1 MMKQDTEQDSATSI
15 VVECDLE
22 APPEKVWRALTEP
35 EILARWLMPNDIR
48 AEPGQRFRLH
58 PANGNDAVGRGP
70 IECEIISAEPNRKL
84 SYSWRG
90 PADERDADG
99 RRLDTVVT
107 FLLSEIV
114 GGTHLRVVHSG
125 FPRAAHFARH
135 SRTTLLAANR
145 NLPVRA
151 RLAA

>member
-1 MMKQDTEQDSATSI
+1 MQQDREQDSATSI
-15 VVECDLE
+15 VVECELA

-35 EILARWLMPNDIR
+35 EILARWLMPNDMR
-48 AEPGQRFRLH
+48 AEPGQRFQLR
-58 PANGNDAVGRGP
+58 PTNGNGAVGRGP
-70 IECEIISAEPNRKL
+70 IECEIIAAEPNRKL

-107 FLLSEIV
+107 FLLSEIA
-114 GGTHLRVVHSG
+114 GGTRLRVIHSG
-125 FPRAAHFARH
+125 FPQARH
-135 SRTTLLAANR
+135 FVRDGRSTMCAANR
-145 NLPVRA
+145 NLPVHT